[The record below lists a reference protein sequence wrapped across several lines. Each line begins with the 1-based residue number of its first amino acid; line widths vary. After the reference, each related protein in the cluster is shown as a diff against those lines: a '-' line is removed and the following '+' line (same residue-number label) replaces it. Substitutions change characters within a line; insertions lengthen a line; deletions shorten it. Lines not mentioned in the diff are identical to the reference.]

1 MTSTADPEGDT
12 RKRKHVDPGSH
23 ISQTAGFDPSTV
35 QWTNENGICCSPREK
50 QCEAFSILVNALMV
64 LGMTS
69 IIGVGP
75 GGAGKSIV
83 IALYVLWWV
92 IVRKTSVFL
101 ILPYEIVWRVVNIVR
116 QNIHGHANIHGP
128 ANVQFHV
135 ITEIKH
141 VQKVFERL
149 LCETDGS
156 VVHVF
161 IISISIV
168 SAIEDTNNEVRGFVM
183 MMLTAIN
190 FGLFLCDECQ
200 RLFNTNVFFRR
211 LQEFLYNLTKGQ
223 SVVKI
228 GISMEPLRDADPV
241 HGVPM
246 KSFFAN
252 PTDNVFNCL
261 RSGIVSLFPGR
272 PPTTHKGLLVNVAT
286 VNPKSLFP
294 QGRNPRK
301 TPMQYVTQHG
311 VYHNGTQTEDDG
323 SAGNTKDT
331 LVIESNPKFAFMVKF
346 FSEAFI
352 RSRGSALFLCQA
364 VAAAK
369 HLHGLIAQRGLDLLA
384 GMMPDGRRVY
394 FCLFTGDECIIIG
407 TGGVTSTM
415 TTDQMKRFF
424 SEEANPSD
432 QIIIIA
438 TVELT
443 EMGAFD
449 LLPVDYILFMGFR
462 FRIPAQSLAR
472 TTRTEDSLNKPPPVI
487 CLETSVDTG
496 KPVEFPMPSLWN
508 TAFEARNS
516 VSIGALPP
524 PVLHAPINMDNLCG
538 DLVGYVLGESANV
551 PDGVCEFKLSCA
563 DYGLSQHADAD
574 GV

>member
-1 MTSTADPEGDT
+1 MTSTADPDHTQGDT
-12 RKRKHVDPGSH
+12 RKRKHADPGSH
-23 ISQTAGFDPSTV
+23 ISQTAGFEPSTV
-35 QWTNENGICCSPREK
+35 QWSDGNGRLCSPREE
-50 QCEAFSILVNALMV
+50 QCKAFSILVNALTV

-101 ILPYEIVWRVVNIVR
+101 ILPYEIVRRVVNIVG
-116 QNIHGHANIHGP
+116 QNIHGR
-128 ANVQFHV
+128 ANVRFHV

-141 VQKVFERL
+141 VNQVFDWL
-149 LCETDGS
+149 VYETDES

-168 SAIEDTNNEVRGFVM
+168 SAIEDTNHEVRSSVM
-183 MMLTAIN
+183 MMLTMIN

-252 PTDNVFNCL
+252 PTDNIFNCL
-261 RSGIVSLFPGR
+261 RSGIAALFPGR
-272 PPTTHKGLLVNVAT
+272 PSTTHKGLLLNVGT
-286 VNPKSLFP
+286 VDPKKLLP
-294 QGRNPRK
+294 QGRKLNGNTQR
-301 TPMQYVTQHG
+301 QYVTQHG
-311 VYHNGTQTEDDG
+311 VHHNGKQTEDDG
-323 SAGNTKDT
+323 SAGNMKDT
-331 LVIESNPKFAFMVKF
+331 LVIHENPKFKFTVEF

-352 RSRGSALFLCQA
+352 RSKGSALFLCQA

-369 HLHGLIAQRGLDLLA
+369 HLHGLIAQRGLELLA
-384 GMMPDGRRVY
+384 GMSDGRRVY

-415 TTDQMKRFF
+415 TTDQMKKFF

-432 QIIIIA
+432 QFIIIA

-449 LLPVDYILFMGFR
+449 LLPVSYILFMGFR

-472 TTRTEDSLNKPPPVI
+472 TTRTEDSLNSPPPVI

-496 KPVEFPMPSLWN
+496 KPVEFPIPSLWN

-524 PVLHAPINMDNLCG
+524 PVLHAPFNMDNLC
-538 DLVGYVLGESANV
+538 DLVDSVLGESAKV
-551 PDGVCEFKLSCA
+551 PDGVCKFKLSCA
-563 DYGLSQHADAD
+563 DYGLSQPADAD
-574 GV
+574 GA